1 MSEYVVTEN
10 FAAGLYLL
18 LDVAQHV
25 TYLDHLTV
33 RSIRRAPKALQ

>member
-18 LDVAQHV
+18 LDVAQQV
-25 TYLDHLTV
+25 THLPT
-33 RSIRRAPKALQ
+33 